1 MDGRRRHLCLIAL
14 LCTLGVGLADARPRK
29 NDTFK
34 VEVTAYCDVGETASG
49 AHTRRG
55 IVAADPTVLP
65 LGSRIRVQGLG
76 KAFDGDY
83 DVEDTGRE
91 VKGRELDIFMRD
103 CRQAKVFGRKP
114 ARVKILRVGTGERV
128 DQRER

>member
-1 MDGRRRHLCLIAL
+1 MNSTPRCLCLVGL
-14 LCTLGVGLADARPRK
+14 VCTLGVSLADARPQR
-29 NDTFK
+29 NATFK

-55 IVAADPTVLP
+55 IVAADPKVLP

-76 KAFDGDY
+76 KAFDGTY